1 MLFILKS
8 SLETVVKFIVINMT
22 IKVIPLYTVWNDKI
36 NLFSDFFRIF
46 LLFLIYLC
54 WVRLFGHEIYYKQM
68 KKIIKICEKNPEK
81 KLFLYLL
88 LPISPGMLLYNDTKK
103 YIKKHFDFDF

>member
-1 MLFILKS
+1 MLFIIKS
-8 SLETVVKFIVINMT
+8 SLETVIKFSAINMI

-36 NLFSDFFRIF
+36 NLFSDFFKIF

-54 WVRLFGHEIYYKQM
+54 WSYLFGHEIYHEQI
-68 KKIIKICEKNPEK
+68 KKINKMYKKNPEK

-88 LPISPGMLLYNDTKK
+88 FPITPGMLLYDDTKK
-103 YIKKHFDFDF
+103 YIQKNFVMGF